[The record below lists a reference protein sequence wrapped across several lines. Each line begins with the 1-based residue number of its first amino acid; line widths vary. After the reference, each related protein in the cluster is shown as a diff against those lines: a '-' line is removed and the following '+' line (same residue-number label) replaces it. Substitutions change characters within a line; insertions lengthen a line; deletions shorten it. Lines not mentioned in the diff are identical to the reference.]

1 MELTLYSLL
10 LFFFIYG
17 FLGWISEVIF
27 AAFKSGKFVNRGF
40 LLGPICPIYG
50 IGVAAVLLACEPMMD
65 RPWLVYIVSG
75 VLTSLIELLIGI
87 ISKALLHE
95 RLWDY
100 SNMPLN
106 IGGYIC
112 LTFSLVWGAACIMIV
127 YGLHPLVAGLVRLVP
142 HTLGIVLI
150 CVFSALFLTDLA
162 ITLFHALKI
171 ERRMTAIDEAA
182 RALEA
187 LSVKIGGGAAEQAL
201 RVREKAQEL
210 EKAKEPELER
220 RRTELEQKRRELT
233 ERYERLVGRRN
244 IVHEHLFSAFT
255 NLSRGR
261 YSSAYSR
268 IQSAREAMKARKKE
282 NKTA

>member
-1 MELTLYSLL
+1 MELTIYSLL

-17 FLGWISEVIF
+17 FLGWISEVVF
-27 AAFKSGKFVNRGF
+27 AAFKSGRFVNRGF

-50 IGVAAVLLACEPMMD
+50 MGVAAVLLACSPMMD
-65 RPWLVYIVSG
+65 KPWLVYIVSG
-75 VLTSLIELLIGI
+75 ILTSLIELIIGVV
-87 ISKALLHE
+87 SKAILHE

-127 YGLHPLVAGLVRLVP
+127 YGLHPLVAGLVRLLP
-142 HTLGIVLI
+142 HVLGVVLI
-150 CVFSALFLTDLA
+150 CVCSALFLTDLF

-171 ERRMTAIDEAA
+171 ERRMTAIDDAA
-182 RALEA
+182 KALEA

-201 RVREKAQEL
+201 RVRERAQEL
-210 EKAKEPELER
+210 EKAQEPERER

-255 NLSRGR
+255 NLSKGR
-261 YSSAYSR
+261 YSSAYGR
-268 IQSAREAMKARKKE
+268 IRSARESMKEKRKKQD
-282 NKTA
+282 